1 MSSPTPVTDRLQR
14 LAEHAPSRPG
24 DPDALWSQ
32 GRRRQRAQWAGTA
45 AALVVLAVLGA
56 VAVPSALQRTQT
68 HVADSAGSELHLPD
82 VIRQPG
88 EWEPAFRGAPGPLVA
103 VGLGTRG
110 GWWSSRTALWGVSA
124 STGESRFLDLPDVAL
139 GSPPAALS
147 ADGRRLA
154 YWFTDEDVEV
164 HPGTLEPGGT
174 ARLPAAGVAVVD
186 LDSGDIERWDGETSH
201 GLLTEGLAWAGDVLW
216 WSAGLLPI
224 GEDGIRRRTHTWDV
238 RTDQRRVVEKGTA
251 ARDLFLSTVGPA
263 PGGFVVDE
271 YRLLDVVQ
279 GDHVARTVRLDTEIG
294 GMYGGPA
301 LSPDGARV
309 ASVLTF
315 EPDPD
320 TKDGDRTPVVVS
332 SADGRTTAFGQV
344 GDVRSTAVLG
354 WRSADEIVI
363 EAPRDDDRMYG
374 ASPIDGAS
382 VVDVDTG
389 EVTPLVEYRDLQ
401 EVGSFSADAWA
412 AEVIEAPDAPW
423 APDPRFVGLV
433 LLVVGAFVV
442 SLAISLRRRRGHA

>member
-1 MSSPTPVTDRLQR
+1 MSAPPADVVDRLEQ
-14 LAEHAPSRPG
+14 LAAHAPATG
-24 DPDALWSQ
+24 LDPDALWTH
-32 GRRRQRAQWAGTA
+32 GRRRQRVRA
-45 AALVVLAVLGA
+45 GA
-56 VAVPSALQRTQT
+56 VAAGLVVVGLLGTATTPVLVERAQR
-68 HVADSAGSELHLPD
+68 VGPADPADRMVLPD
-82 VIRQPG
+82 VIRLPG

-124 STGESRFLDLPDVAL
+124 STGESRFLDLPDVAS

-154 YWFTDEDVEV
+154 YWFTDEDVEA
-164 HPGTLEPGGT
+164 HPGTREPGGT
-174 ARLPAAGVAVVD
+174 APLPAAGVAVVD

-201 GLLTEGLAWAGDVLW
+201 GLFTEGLAWAGDVLW

-263 PGGFVVDE
+263 PGGFVVNG

-294 GMYGGPA
+294 GSWYGGPA

-309 ASVLTF
+309 AAVLPF
-315 EPDPD
+315 VRDR
-320 TKDGDRTPVVVS
+320 DGVGGEEAPVAVS
-332 SADGRTTAFGQV
+332 RADGRRTDFTRV
-344 GDVRSTAVLG
+344 GDVSASAVLG
-354 WRSADEIVI
+354 WRSENEVVI
-363 EAPRDDDRMYG
+363 ETRRDDVGVY
-374 ASPIDGAS
+374 AAS
-382 VVDVDTG
+382 VVRVDTG
-389 EVTPLVEYRDLQ
+389 EVVPLVEFRDLQ
-401 EVGSFSADAWA
+401 EVRSFAADAWA
-412 AEVIEAPDAPW
+412 ADVIEAPDAPW

-442 SLAISLRRRRGHA
+442 TLANRLRRRRDRA